1 MSLVQLP
8 KAPFACKNLIGGKWT
23 TPVGAS
29 VREVLSPHTGEVI
42 GHVPMSAA
50 SEVERAVLGAREAA
64 ELWRTTPMKERTQ
77 RMFRFR
83 ELLEK
88 NLDELGHSAAAEAG
102 KMFAEGRAGV
112 LKGIEVVEFALSIQN
127 LDIGGSLEV
136 SRGVF
141 CEYRREGLGIVAG
154 ITPFNFPAMV
164 PMWMFPIAVVLG
176 NSFLWKPSEKVP
188 ITACRLGELMLE
200 AGFPEG
206 VFSIVHGGKE
216 AVDGI
221 LEHRDIRAVAFVGS
235 SPIAKYVYERGTQ
248 HQKRVLALGGAKNH
262 LIVVPDA
269 DVELTSQGV
278 LDSFI
283 GCAGQRCMAGS
294 VMVAVGNVDHIVK
307 RLVEKTEA
315 VVVGPQMGAIIDR
328 AALGRIAEAIAE
340 AEQGGAKVIV
350 DGRTKRVEGAAYASG
365 NWIGPTI
372 LGGVKPGSSASR
384 KEIFGPVLSIVSV
397 PTLADAIA
405 LEHQSAYG
413 NACSVFTTSG
423 AVAEYVAS
431 RAHAGMIGINVG
443 VPVPREPFSF
453 GGSQESKFG
462 HGDITGHGGIEF
474 WSALKKITRKWQIQ
488 SDHNWMS

>member
-1 MSLVQLP
+1 MSLVHLP
-8 KAPFACKNLIGGKWT
+8 QAPFTCKNLIGGKWT
-23 TPVGAS
+23 TPLGAPS
-29 VREVLSPHTGEVI
+29 REVLSPYTGRVI
-42 GHVPMSAA
+42 GHVPLSPK
-50 SEVERAVLGAREAA
+50 SEVAVAVDGARNAA
-64 ELWRTTPMKERTQ
+64 EAWRTTPMKERTQ
-77 RMFRFR
+77 RMFRLR

-127 LDIGGSLEV
+127 LDLGGSLEV

-176 NSFLWKPSEKVP
+176 NAFIWKPSEKVP
-188 ITACRLGELMLE
+188 ITACRIGELMLE

-206 VFSIVHGGKE
+206 VFSIVHGGKD

-221 LEHRDIRAVAFVGS
+221 LDHPEIRAVAFVGS
-235 SPIAKYVYERGTQ
+235 SPIAKYVYERGAQ
-248 HQKRVLALGGAKNH
+248 HQKRVLALGAAKNH

-269 DVELTSQGV
+269 DVELASQGV
-278 LDSFI
+278 LDSFT
-283 GCAGQRCMAGS
+283 GCGGQRCMAGS
-294 VMVAVGNVDHIVK
+294 VMVAVGEVGHIVN
-307 RLVEKTEA
+307 RLVEKASA
-315 VVVGPQMGAIIDR
+315 VEVGPQIGAIIDR
-328 AALGRIAEAIAE
+328 PALDRITSAIAQ
-340 AEQGGAKVIV
+340 AEDDGAKVIV
-350 DGRTKRVEGAAYASG
+350 DGRGKYPTGEAYASG

-372 LGGVKPGSSASR
+372 LDGVKPGSHAWR
-384 KEIFGPVLSIVSV
+384 HEIFGPVLSIVRVS
-397 PTLADAIA
+397 TLAEAIA
-405 LEHQSAYG
+405 LEHQSIYG

-431 RAHAGMIGINVG
+431 KARAGMIGINVG

-474 WSALKKITRKWQIQ
+474 WSALKKVTRKWQIQ